1 MLRGKYKFALITLG
15 IALPIILALAA
26 GLGAYYIPPWKIPWI
41 LWHRAEEDGYRVLA
55 YIRFPRVVLA
65 AIVGASLAC
74 SGACLQGLFRNPLA
88 DPQLVGVTG
97 GGALGAALWLMFVSS
112 PVLGTWGLPLAAFV
126 SSAAVVFLV
135 WIIAQRTHANGMVTI
150 LMAGIAVNSIAFA
163 IIGLLTTLADNEKLR
178 SFTFW
183 QLGSCGY
190 ATWPLTFWTLGL
202 SCIGLALLLRAGNAL
217 NALALGTTEAF
228 NLGIAPNRVKRQ
240 IILGCALS
248 VGASVAA
255 SGGIGFV
262 GLVVPH
268 LIRIAVGA
276 DHRWLLPASALG
288 GASLLVL
295 ADLGARTVAMPV
307 ELPVGIITALVGG
320 PWFVWLLIRTHKEHA
335 YA

>member
-1 MLRGKYKFALITLG
+1 MMRGKYKATLIVLLVG
-15 IALPIILALAA
+15 LPAVLVLAA
-26 GLGAYYIPPWKIPWI
+26 GIGAYYIPPWNIPWI
-41 LWHRAEEDGYRVLA
+41 LWHHVEEDGYRVLA

-112 PVLGTWGLPLAAFV
+112 PVIGPWGMPLAAFA
-126 SSAAVVFLV
+126 SSAVVVFLV

-163 IIGLLTTLADNEKLR
+163 IIGLLISMADNEKLR

-183 QLGSCGY
+183 QLGSFGY
-190 ATWPLTFWTLGL
+190 ANWPLTLWTLGL
-202 SCIGLALLLRAGNAL
+202 SALGLGMLLRAGTAL
-217 NALALGTTEAF
+217 NGLALGTSSAF
-228 NLGIAPNRVKRQ
+228 HLGIAPNKVKRQ
-240 IILGCALS
+240 IIIGCALS

-255 SGGIGFV
+255 AGGIGFV

-276 DHRWLLPASALG
+276 DHRWLLPSSALG
-288 GASLLVL
+288 GAALLVL
-295 ADLGARTVAMPV
+295 ADLGARTIAMPI
-307 ELPVGIITALVGG
+307 ELPVGVITALVGG
-320 PWFVWLLIRTHKEHA
+320 PCFVWLLIRSHKETA